1 VAQTDMTADSIPQD
15 PPKQPV
21 GLIMTALLM
30 VMALAMLDQTIVS
43 TALPTIVG
51 DLGGIEHL
59 SWVVTA
65 YLLTSTVVTPIYGK
79 LGDMFGRKI
88 VLQVAIVLFIIG
100 SALCGF
106 AQDMTQLIL
115 FRGLQGIGGGGL
127 MVVAMATIADVVP
140 ARQRG
145 KFQGLFGGVFGLATI
160 LGPLAGGFFVDNLS
174 WHWIFFINIP
184 LALIALGVIAVAFTA
199 RIEKHNRKIDYL
211 GAALLAIALTAIVL
225 FTSLGG
231 NTLAWSSPGII
242 AMIVVGVAGTLAFL
256 WAETRA
262 AEPIVPL
269 SLFKNSVFS
278 MTSAIG
284 FIVGLALF
292 GAVTFLPLYLQV
304 VQGVSATDSGLQML
318 PMMLGLLVTSIG
330 GGVLISKFGKY
341 KVFPIVGS
349 ALMVLALGLMTQL
362 GVETSRL
369 TVTIDMIILGLG
381 LGMIMQVLILAAQNS
396 VEPKDVGVATAASTL
411 FRQVG
416 GSIGLSVFGALFANR
431 LAAGMLT
438 SGMPAEAIPGGTFS
452 PAAVAAL
459 PEALRL
465 PVQEVFVNS
474 LHIVFL
480 VAAVIGVV
488 AFALALF
495 VEEKPLRSAPGRSAD
510 NAEPAAAHI

>member
-1 VAQTDMTADSIPQD
+1 MAQTDTADSIPQD

-106 AQDMTQLIL
+106 AQDMTQLIV

-231 NTLAWSSPGII
+231 NTLEWNSPGII

-278 MTSAIG
+278 IERDRLHRRPRPFRG
-284 FIVGLALF
+284 RH
-292 GAVTFLPLYLQV
+292 LP
-304 VQGVSATDSGLQML
+304 
-318 PMMLGLLVTSIG
+318 
-330 GGVLISKFGKY
+330 
-341 KVFPIVGS
+341 
-349 ALMVLALGLMTQL
+349 
-362 GVETSRL
+362 
-369 TVTIDMIILGLG
+369 
-381 LGMIMQVLILAAQNS
+381 
-396 VEPKDVGVATAASTL
+396 
-411 FRQVG
+411 
-416 GSIGLSVFGALFANR
+416 
-431 LAAGMLT
+431 
-438 SGMPAEAIPGGTFS
+438 
-452 PAAVAAL
+452 AAL
-459 PEALRL
+459 PPGGAGHIGDRFRPPDAADDARPPRHLDRWRGADLEVRQ
-465 PVQEVFVNS
+465 VQGLSDRRFGADGAGAGADDPARGRD
-474 LHIVFL
+474 L
-480 VAAVIGVV
+480 AADG
-488 AFALALF
+488 
-495 VEEKPLRSAPGRSAD
+495 D
-510 NAEPAAAHI
+510 H